1 MSTTGPFR
9 VTCDECACTLHYTD
23 GKFGMSI
30 DLTPAAAE
38 HLAQQLLDRAQDCR
52 EAMEHELEQMR

>member
-23 GKFGMSI
+23 GKFGLAV
-30 DLTPAAAE
+30 DLTPATARQ
-38 HLAQQLLDRAQDCR
+38 LAQDLLDKAQSCEDAN
-52 EAMEHELEQMR
+52 EYELEQMR